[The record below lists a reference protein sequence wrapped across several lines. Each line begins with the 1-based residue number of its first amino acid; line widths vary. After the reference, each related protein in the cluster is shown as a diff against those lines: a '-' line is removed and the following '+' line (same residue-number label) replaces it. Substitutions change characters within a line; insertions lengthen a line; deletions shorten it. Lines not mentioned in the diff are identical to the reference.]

1 VCSNVCQAVHRN
13 DRLQRATK
21 LVNIMSRHCDDNLL
35 SAFCASLI
43 EVDQQRVVDKYF
55 SHRNTA
61 NLQAPG
67 I

>member
-1 VCSNVCQAVHRN
+1 MCQAVHRN
-13 DRLQRATK
+13 DKLQRATM
-21 LVNIMSRHCDDNLL
+21 LVNIMAHDCDDDLL
-35 SAFCASLI
+35 SAFCESLI